1 MKNSASPSRR
11 ASNKWLR
18 RSCAGIKGDVLS
30 LGSMSDIDCE
40 GGHYRDYF
48 KSASSYL
55 TSDVSDRS
63 EIVLDVRDMSV
74 IPSRRYNCVFCSG
87 VLEHVDDFMA
97 GMREITRVLSPG
109 GILLLG
115 VPFRQPIH
123 SIPDD
128 FWRFTPFGI
137 EYMLKN
143 DYEIIEIKPI
153 GNSVKNFAI
162 SYWVKAK
169 KL

>member
-11 ASNKWLR
+11 QSNKWLR
-18 RSCAGIKGDVLS
+18 KRCADITGSVLS

-40 GGHYRDYF
+40 GSTYRRYF

-55 TSDVSDRS
+55 TSDVSDRA
-63 EIVLDVRDMSV
+63 EIYLDARDMKD
-74 IPSRRYNCVFCSG
+74 IPDRRFNCVFCSG
-87 VLEHVDDFMA
+87 VLEHVDDFMKA
-97 GMREITRVLSPG
+97 VSEIGRVLAPG
-109 GILLLG
+109 GVLLLG

-128 FWRFTPFGI
+128 FWRFTPYGI
-137 EYMLKN
+137 EYMLKK
-143 DYEIIEIKPI
+143 DFQIIEIKPI

-162 SYWVKAK
+162 SYWTFAIK
-169 KL
+169 K

>member
-1 MKNSASPSRR
+1 MKNSTSSPSRR
-11 ASNKWLR
+11 MSNKWLR
-18 RSCAGIKGDVLS
+18 RVCADIQGDVLS

-40 GGHYRDYF
+40 GDTYRHYF

-55 TSDVSDRS
+55 TSDVSDRA
-63 EIVLDVRDMSV
+63 EVKLDVRDMSSV
-74 IPSRRYNCVFCSG
+74 PSRRYNCVFCSG

-97 GMREITRVLSPG
+97 GMREITRVLAPG
-109 GILLLG
+109 GVLLLG
-115 VPFRQPIH
+115 VPFRQAIH

-137 EYMLKN
+137 EYMLK
-143 DYEIIEIKPI
+143 DYEIIVIKPI

-162 SYWVKAK
+162 SYWIKALK
-169 KL
+169 K